1 MYNKVKKAL
10 ENMAYTFSEAES
22 MRFKNGVKL
31 SEGFQV
37 EKTYQERV
45 YVEIAKNGD
54 IEVWNGLTGEHL
66 FTIRKKETYLMMFE
80 LGWVLNN

>member
-10 ENMAYTFSEAES
+10 ESMAYDFMECES

-37 EKTYQERV
+37 KKSYTERV
-45 YVEIAKNGD
+45 YIEIAGEGD
-54 IEVWNGLTGEHL
+54 IKVWNGLTGEYL
-66 FTIRKKETYLMMFE
+66 FIIRKRETYLMMFE